1 MKPEIVKE
9 DSRITVKLCGEI
21 DHHNAAEIRE
31 HIDRD
36 IALKKPTQVILD
48 FSGVSFMD
56 SSGIGLIMGR
66 YRIIRENGGAL
77 SVRHSGGSIG
87 RMLSLAGLSRLGISV
102 GGEEVEKTNQ

>member
-1 MKPEIVKE
+1 MQPEIIKE
-9 DSRITVKLCGEI
+9 ESRITVRLCGEI
-21 DHHNAAEIRE
+21 DHHNAKDLREYIDKVIELRKPKEI
-31 HIDRD
+31 
-36 IALKKPTQVILD
+36 VLD

-66 YRIIRENGGAL
+66 FRVVRENGGIL

-102 GGEEVEKTNQ
+102 GGEKLEKAN